1 MDKFG
6 FLLIVLAFVYPVQ
19 GFIRSALKDV
29 KREMDDATR

>member
-6 FLLIVLAFVYPVQ
+6 FLLIVLVFVYPVQ

-29 KREMDDATR
+29 KREMDDAHS